1 VTIPRSII
9 AVIAAGGVAFILVAV
24 LTEAM
29 RKVAIRYRLVD
40 QPRAD
45 RIHVVA
51 TPYLGGVAIAG
62 GTLAAA
68 VGVGHP
74 GASQALAI
82 FVAGTAVS
90 ILGLVDDLRSV
101 SQTVR
106 LIVECAAA
114 IGLVAA
120 GIHMDLFAGQGVIG
134 GWVDVACTVAWIVV
148 ITNSFNLLD
157 NMDGAAASIA
167 FASSPI
173 LAVLALA
180 TDQRAVAALLVAL
193 SAGCAGFLVHNWHP
207 AQIFMGDA
215 GSLFIGFVIS
225 SATVMICDTGGFSR
239 ASFSAVAAASL
250 LMTFVPVV
258 DTCTV
263 MISRQRAGCR
273 WNQGGKDH
281 IAHRLQAI
289 GLRTTHTA
297 ILLSVTTAVTAVLG
311 ASVVIGMLPARA
323 ALAATAAAGAAI
335 VALAQKVE
343 VRRPKATEALQTA
356 NQDATVVS

>member
-1 VTIPRSII
+1 VTIPGSII
-9 AVIAAGGVAFILVAV
+9 AIVAAGGVAFILAAV

-68 VGVGHP
+68 VGVAHP

-82 FVAGTAVS
+82 LVGGTGLS

-101 SQTVR
+101 SQTAR
-106 LIVECAAA
+106 LIIECAAA
-114 IGLVAA
+114 IGLVVV
-120 GIHMDLFAGQGVIG
+120 GIHMDLFVGDGLTGAWINA
-134 GWVDVACTVAWIVV
+134 ACTVTWIVV

-173 LAVLALA
+173 LAALALA
-180 TDQRAVAALLVAL
+180 TGQRAVAALLVAL

-225 SATVMICDTGGFSR
+225 SATVMMCDTRDFS
-239 ASFSAVAAASL
+239 ANSLSAVAAASL

-263 MISRQRAGCR
+263 MISRQRAGYR

-297 ILLSVTTAVTAVLG
+297 ILLSLSAAVTAVLG
-311 ASVVIGMLPARA
+311 ASVVMGMLPARG
-323 ALAATAAAGAAI
+323 ALVASVTVGATI

-343 VRRPKATEALQTA
+343 VRRPKATEALPSA
-356 NQDATVVS
+356 NQDPAVVS

>member
-1 VTIPRSII
+1 
-9 AVIAAGGVAFILVAV
+9 
-24 LTEAM
+24 M
-29 RKVAIRYRLVD
+29 RKVAIRYNLVD

-45 RIHVVA
+45 RIHVAA

-62 GTLAAA
+62 GTLAA
-68 VGVGHP
+68 VLGVAHP
-74 GASQALAI
+74 GVSQALVI
-82 FVAGTAVS
+82 CVAGTAVS

-101 SQTVR
+101 SQTIR
-106 LIVECAAA
+106 LIIECVAA
-114 IGLVAA
+114 IGLVVA
-120 GIHMDLFAGQGVIG
+120 GIHMDLFAGGGMIG
-134 GWVDVACTVAWIVV
+134 NWIDAACTVIWIVV

-225 SATVMICDTGGFSR
+225 SATVMICDTGDFSE

-263 MISRQRAGCR
+263 MLSRQRAGRR

-281 IAHRLQAI
+281 LAHRLQAI
-289 GLRTTHTA
+289 GLRTTHTV
-297 ILLSVTTAVTAVLG
+297 ILLSSTTGVTAVLG
-311 ASVVIGMLPARA
+311 AFVVIGVLPARA
-323 ALAATAAAGAAI
+323 ALGATATVGVTM

-343 VRRPKATEALQTA
+343 VRRPKVLVARLHDVAGRRRL
-356 NQDATVVS
+356 

>member
-24 LTEAM
+24 FTEAM

-68 VGVGHP
+68 VGVAHP

-82 FVAGTAVS
+82 FVAGLAVS

-106 LIVECAAA
+106 LVIESVAA
-114 IGLVAA
+114 IGLVVA
-120 GIHMDLFAGQGVIG
+120 GIHMDLFAGAGMIG
-134 GWVDVACTVAWIVV
+134 GWIDVACTVIWIVV

-167 FASSPI
+167 FACSPI

-180 TDQRAVAALLVAL
+180 AGQRAVAALLVAL
-193 SAGCAGFLVHNWHP
+193 SAGCAGFLV
-207 AQIFMGDA
+207 DA

-225 SATVMICDTGGFSR
+225 SATVLICDTGAFSR
-239 ASFSAVAAASL
+239 TSFSAVAAASL

-263 MISRQRAGCR
+263 MLSRQRAGCR

-289 GLRTTHTA
+289 RLRTTHTA
-297 ILLSVTTAVTAVLG
+297 ILLSLTTAVTAVLG
-311 ASVVIGMLPARA
+311 ASVAIGMLPARP
-323 ALAATAAAGAAI
+323 ALAVTTAAGVAI

-343 VRRPKATEALQTA
+343 VRRPKATEGLQSA
-356 NQDATVVS
+356 NQDATVVSQAPGPA

>member
-1 VTIPRSII
+1 VTISGSII
-9 AVIAAGGVAFILVAV
+9 AIIATGGVAFILVVA
-24 LTEAM
+24 LTEVM

-62 GTLAAA
+62 GTLVAA
-68 VGVGHP
+68 VGVGRP

-82 FVAGTAVS
+82 FVASIAIS

-106 LIVECAAA
+106 LVIECAAA
-114 IGLVAA
+114 IGLVVV
-120 GIHMDLFAGQGVIG
+120 GIHIDLFAGGGTIG
-134 GWVDVACTVAWIVV
+134 NWIDVACTVTWIVV

-180 TDQRAVAALLVAL
+180 IGQRVVAALLVAL
-193 SAGCAGFLVHNWHP
+193 FAGCAGFLVYNWHP

-225 SATVMICDTGGFSR
+225 SATVMICDTGDFSR
-239 ASFSAVAAASL
+239 TSLSTVAAALL
-250 LMTFVPVV
+250 LMTFVPLV

-263 MISRQRAGCR
+263 VLSRQRAGYR

-297 ILLSVTTAVTAVLG
+297 ILLSLTTAVTTVLG
-311 ASVVIGMLPARA
+311 ASVVVGMLPARG
-323 ALAATAAAGAAI
+323 ALGATATVGATI

-343 VRRPKATEALQTA
+343 VRRPKVAVGLQSA
-356 NQDATVVS
+356 NQDAAVVS

>member
-1 VTIPRSII
+1 VTIPGSII

-68 VGVGHP
+68 VGVAHP
-74 GASQALAI
+74 GTAQALAI

-101 SQTVR
+101 SQAVR
-106 LIVECAAA
+106 LIIECVAAL
-114 IGLVAA
+114 GLVAV
-120 GIHMDLFAGQGVIG
+120 GIHMDLFAGGGMIG
-134 GWVDVACTVAWIVV
+134 DWIDAACTVTWIVV

-180 TDQRAVAALLVAL
+180 TGQRSVAALLVAL

-225 SATVMICDTGGFSR
+225 SATVMICDAGDFSGT
-239 ASFSAVAAASL
+239 SVSAVAAASL

-263 MISRQRAGCR
+263 MLSRQRAGSR

-289 GLRTTHTA
+289 GLSTTHTA

-311 ASVVIGMLPARA
+311 ACVVIGMLPARG
-323 ALAATAAAGAAI
+323 ALGAAAAVGTAI
-335 VALAQKVE
+335 VALAQKVDLH
-343 VRRPKATEALQTA
+343 RPKATEGLPSV
-356 NQDATVVS
+356 NQDAAVVG

>member
-1 VTIPRSII
+1 VTIPASII
-9 AVIAAGGVAFILVAV
+9 AVLAAGGVAFILVAV

-29 RKVAIRYRLVD
+29 RRVAIRYRLVD

-68 VGVGHP
+68 VAVAHP
-74 GASQALAI
+74 GVSQALAI
-82 FVAGTAVS
+82 FVAGAAVS
-90 ILGLVDDLRSV
+90 ILGLVDDLRTV
-101 SQTVR
+101 SPNVR
-106 LIVECAAA
+106 LIIECVAA
-114 IGLVAA
+114 IGLVAV
-120 GIHMDLFAGQGVIG
+120 GVHMDLLVGGGMIAGWINA
-134 GWVDVACTVAWIVV
+134 ACTVIWIVV

-167 FASSPI
+167 FASCPI

-180 TDQRAVAALLVAL
+180 TDQRAVAALLIAL

-225 SATVMICDTGGFSR
+225 SATVMVCDTGGFSR

-263 MISRQRAGCR
+263 MLSRQQAGYR
-273 WNQGGKDH
+273 WNQGGRDH

-297 ILLSVTTAVTAVLG
+297 ILLSLTTAVTAVLG
-311 ASVVIGMLPARA
+311 ASVLIGMLPAQA
-323 ALAATAAAGAAI
+323 ALGATVTVGAMM

-343 VRRPKATEALQTA
+343 VRRPKTVEGLQSA
-356 NQDATVVS
+356 NRDAAVVS

>member
-1 VTIPRSII
+1 VTIPGSII
-9 AVIAAGGVAFILVAV
+9 AIIAGGGVAFILVAV

-29 RKVAIRYRLVD
+29 RKIAIRYRLVD

-68 VGVGHP
+68 VGVAHP

-82 FVAGTAVS
+82 FVAGTVVS
-90 ILGLVDDLRSV
+90 ILGLVDDLRSL
-101 SQTVR
+101 SQVVR
-106 LIVECAAA
+106 LVIECVAAS
-114 IGLVAA
+114 GLVVV
-120 GIHMDLFAGQGVIG
+120 GIHMDLFTSLGVVG
-134 GWVDVACTVAWIVV
+134 GWIDAGCTVAWIVV

-167 FASSPI
+167 FASAPV

-180 TDQRAVAALLVAL
+180 TGQRAIAALLVAL

-225 SATVMICDTGGFSR
+225 STTVMICDTGDFSR
-239 ASFSAVAAASL
+239 TSIAAVAGVSL

-263 MISRQRAGCR
+263 MLSRQRAGYS

-297 ILLSVTTAVTAVLG
+297 VLLSLTAAIAAVLG
-311 ASVVIGMLPARA
+311 AFVVIGMLSAE
-323 ALAATAAAGAAI
+323 ATLGVTTITGITI
-335 VALAQKVE
+335 VALAQKIE
-343 VRRPKATEALQTA
+343 VRRPKAAESLQGA
-356 NQDATVVS
+356 NQDVTVIT